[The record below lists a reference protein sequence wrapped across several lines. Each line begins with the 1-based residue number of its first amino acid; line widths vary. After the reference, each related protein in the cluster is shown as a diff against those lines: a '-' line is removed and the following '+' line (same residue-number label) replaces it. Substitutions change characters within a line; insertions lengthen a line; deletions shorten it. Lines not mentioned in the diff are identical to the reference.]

1 MVRAARLEC
10 VEPAP
15 EAGELIRWQ
24 LGNGVRDFF
33 YFHVTQYSNAIT
45 CMRCF

>member
-1 MVRAARLEC
+1 MVCAARLEC
-10 VEPAP
+10 VEPTP

-45 CMRCF
+45 RMRSF